1 MGPIARKK
9 GWIRLGFPAWKAYLR
24 HCVERFVRLKKILE
38 VLRYGENDIRFNT
51 DIDPLKD
58 PEIIHQTVIELAMAM
73 MTTLWGGNE
82 QAVLAMIRALA
93 ISDLGV
99 SVNRRQMLGFLN
111 DASGA
116 LEESLRSAR
125 KAFEESGGKVMV
137 FGPGVPPS
145 KSRS

>member
-1 MGPIARKK
+1 M
-9 GWIRLGFPAWKAYLR
+9 
-24 HCVERFVRLKKILE
+24 KKILE

-58 PEIIHQTVIELAMAM
+58 PEIIHQTVTELAMAM

-99 SVNRRQMLGFLN
+99 SVNRRQMVAFLN
-111 DASGA
+111 EASEV
-116 LEESLRSAR
+116 LEDSLRAAR
-125 KAFEESGGKVMV
+125 KAFEESGGQLMV
-137 FGPGVPPS
+137 FGPGVAPP

>member
-1 MGPIARKK
+1 MFAGET
-9 GWIRLGFPAWKAYLR
+9 
-24 HCVERFVRLKKILE
+24 VRFVRMKKIIE
-38 VLRYGENDIRFNT
+38 VVRYGENDIRFHT

-58 PEIIHQTVIELAMAM
+58 PDTIHQTVTELAMAM

-99 SVNRRQMLGFLN
+99 SVNRRQMVAFLN
-111 DASGA
+111 EASEVLA
-116 LEESLRSAR
+116 DSLRAAR

-137 FGPGVPPS
+137 FGPGVAPP

>member
-1 MGPIARKK
+1 M
-9 GWIRLGFPAWKAYLR
+9 
-24 HCVERFVRLKKILE
+24 KKILE

-58 PEIIHQTVIELAMAM
+58 PEIIHQTVTELARAM

-99 SVNRRQMLGFLN
+99 SVNRRQMVAFLN
-111 DASGA
+111 EASEV
-116 LEESLRSAR
+116 LEDSLRAAR
-125 KAFEESGGKVMV
+125 KAFEESGGQLMV
-137 FGPGVPPS
+137 LVPASPRPNPGAS
-145 KSRS
+145 AFFSCFCR

>member
-1 MGPIARKK
+1 M
-9 GWIRLGFPAWKAYLR
+9 
-24 HCVERFVRLKKILE
+24 KKILE

-58 PEIIHQTVIELAMAM
+58 PEIIHQTVTELAMAM

-82 QAVLAMIRALA
+82 QAVLAMIRALD

-99 SVNRRQMLGFLN
+99 SVNRRQMVAFLN
-111 DASGA
+111 EASEV
-116 LEESLRSAR
+116 LEDSLRAAR
-125 KAFEESGGKVMV
+125 KAFEESGGQLMV
-137 FGPGVPPS
+137 FGPGVAPP

>member
-1 MGPIARKK
+1 MM
-9 GWIRLGFPAWKAYLR
+9 
-24 HCVERFVRLKKILE
+24 KILE

-145 KSRS
+145 KSKS

>member
-1 MGPIARKK
+1 MDFPPGKPIFAIALKD
-9 GWIRLGFPAWKAYLR
+9 L
-24 HCVERFVRLKKILE
+24 CVMKKILE

-145 KSRS
+145 KSGS

>member
-1 MGPIARKK
+1 M
-9 GWIRLGFPAWKAYLR
+9 
-24 HCVERFVRLKKILE
+24 KKILE

-137 FGPGVPPS
+137 FGPGVSPS
-145 KSRS
+145 KSGS

>member
-1 MGPIARKK
+1 M
-9 GWIRLGFPAWKAYLR
+9 
-24 HCVERFVRLKKILE
+24 KKILE

-58 PEIIHQTVIELAMAM
+58 PEIIHPTVTELAMAM

-82 QAVLAMIRALA
+82 QAVLAMIRA
-93 ISDLGV
+93 
-99 SVNRRQMLGFLN
+99 
-111 DASGA
+111 
-116 LEESLRSAR
+116 AR

-137 FGPGVPPS
+137 FGPGVAPP

>member
-1 MGPIARKK
+1 M
-9 GWIRLGFPAWKAYLR
+9 
-24 HCVERFVRLKKILE
+24 KKILE

-137 FGPGVPPS
+137 FGLGVPPS
-145 KSRS
+145 KSGS